1 MLEGPRTIS
10 GNPIVLDLL
19 KKHFGYDQFR
29 PLQAEIIAS
38 VLERRDTLVL
48 MPTGGGKSLCYQL
61 PALRFD
67 GLTLVVS
74 PLVALMKD
82 QVDTL
87 KANGIAA
94 EFINS
99 SLTYP
104 ELNNVQRRVQRNAV
118 KILYVAPERL
128 AVAGFLD
135 FLAERTVSLVA
146 VDEAHCISMWG
157 HEFRPDYRNLITLR
171 HALPGVPCIAL
182 TATATEQVRRD
193 IAGQLELTRPR
204 EFLAGFNRANLSYS
218 VRPKRNSVDA
228 LADLLDEYRGES
240 CIVYCFSRK
249 STEDLAT
256 ALGERGLS
264 ALPYHAG
271 LDTTVRSQT
280 QEQFI
285 RDEVPI
291 IVATIAFGMG
301 IDKPDV
307 RLVVHYDLPKSLE
320 GYYQETGRAGRD
332 GLPSECA
339 LFYSYGDKIKQDF
352 FIDQIEDPAEQRNAR
367 DKLERVI
374 EFCDL
379 QTCRRKYLL
388 AYFGED
394 WQQDNCGGCDVCL
407 TPREEFDA
415 TIIAQKILSAIVR
428 TGERFG
434 IAHVSQV
441 LRGANM
447 KRIRELRHDRLSVY
461 GIVNDFS
468 NNELKE
474 VAGLLQAKGLLR
486 KGSYA
491 ILSLT
496 PAGRKFLKDR
506 ETLTLTRA
514 KRVDPTPR
522 ADSLDRDPT
531 QEWRKRAAPAGAA
544 NEQGDI
550 AVDAALFEKLRALR
564 RTIAAQRNVP
574 PYVIFGDVTLR
585 QMAAYLPQSRER
597 LSRILGVGAAKLEQ
611 WGEAFLEAIRAYAR
625 EHNVEEREIPF
636 RQHDEPS
643 RLDQIRQKYP
653 NAYEKWS
660 AEEDG
665 RLRQQH
671 DLGRNISK
679 LAELF
684 GRQPGAIRSR
694 LTKLGLEQE
703 KNPRQA
709 REAVSQEGS
718 THTTTKRL
726 LEQGRSVDEVAAER
740 GLSLSTVVGH
750 VEKLAATDEDLD
762 LRPLLPAAERLVAI
776 TRALERSGG
785 DALAPVKAALDKDYT
800 YEEIRLVRAFMR
812 QTR

>member
-1 MLEGPRTIS
+1 MT
-10 GNPIVLDLL
+10 VLDLL

-29 PLQAEIIAS
+29 PLQADIIAS

-74 PLVALMKD
+74 PLIALMKD

-104 ELNNVQRRVQRNAV
+104 ELNRVRTRVRRNAV

-128 AVAGFLD
+128 ALSGFRD
-135 FLAERTVSLVA
+135 FLAGLKVSLVA

-157 HEFRPDYRNLITLR
+157 HEFRPDYRNLVDLR
-171 HALPGVPCIAL
+171 RLLPGVPFIAL

-193 IAGQLELTRPR
+193 VAEQLELTQPQ
-204 EFLAGFNRANLSYS
+204 EFAASFNRANLTYS

-228 LADLLDEYRGES
+228 LAALLDEYRGES

-256 ALGERGLS
+256 ALCERGLS

-271 LDTTVRSQT
+271 LDTPVRSQT
-280 QEQFI
+280 QEKFI

-339 LFYSYGDKIKQDF
+339 LFYSYGDKVKQDF
-352 FIDQIEDPAEQRNAR
+352 FIDQIENAAEQRNAQ
-367 DKLERVI
+367 DKLAQVI

-394 WQQDNCGGCDVCL
+394 WPQDNCGGCDVCL

-415 TIIAQKILSAIVR
+415 TVIAQKILSAIVR

-441 LRGANM
+441 LRGANT

-461 GIVNDFS
+461 GIVEDLS
-468 NNELKE
+468 DGEIKE
-474 VAGLLQAKGLLR
+474 VAGLLQAEGLLR
-486 KGSYA
+486 KDSYA
-491 ILSLT
+491 SLSLT
-496 PAGRKFLKDR
+496 PTGRTFLKNR
-506 ETLTLTRA
+506 EKLTLTRA
-514 KRVDPTPR
+514 KRAEPAPRTTPDSDPAQVWRRRDAPPSI
-522 ADSLDRDPT
+522 AD
-531 QEWRKRAAPAGAA
+531 
-544 NEQGDI
+544 EQADLAI
-550 AVDAALFEKLRALR
+550 DAALFEKLRTLR
-564 RTIAAQRNVP
+564 RGLAEERNVP

-585 QMAAYLPQSRER
+585 QMAAYLPQSRES
-597 LSRILGVGAAKLEQ
+597 LSQISGVGAAKLEQ
-611 WGEAFLEAIRAYAR
+611 WGEAFLEVIRSHAD
-625 EHNVEEREIPF
+625 EQGLEERPVPGTRRI
-636 RQHDEPS
+636 REPQGGKVS
-643 RLDQIRQKYP
+643 RK
-653 NAYEKWS
+653 
-660 AEEDG
+660 
-665 RLRQQH
+665 
-671 DLGRNISK
+671 
-679 LAELF
+679 
-684 GRQPGAIRSR
+684 
-694 LTKLGLEQE
+694 
-703 KNPRQA
+703 
-709 REAVSQEGS
+709 GS
-718 THTTTKRL
+718 TYTATKQL
-726 LEQGRSVDEVAAER
+726 LEQGRSITEVAAER
-740 GLSLSTVVGH
+740 GLSVRTVVGH
-750 VEKLAATDEDLD
+750 VEKLVTDGEDLD
-762 LRPLLPAAERLVAI
+762 LGPLLPASDRLDAI
-776 TRALERSGG
+776 RHAIDRSG
-785 DALAPVKAALDKDYT
+785 ATVLAPVKAMLGKDYT
-800 YEEIRLVRAFMR
+800 YEEIRLVRAFMH
-812 QTR
+812 QTQ